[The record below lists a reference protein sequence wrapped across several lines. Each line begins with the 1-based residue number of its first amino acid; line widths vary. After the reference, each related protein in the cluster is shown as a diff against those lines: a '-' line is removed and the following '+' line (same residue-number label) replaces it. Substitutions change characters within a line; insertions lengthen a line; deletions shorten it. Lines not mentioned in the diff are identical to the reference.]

1 MYAIESNIAM
11 PKRTTRGPAAASVYP
26 FAEMQPGD
34 SFFVPCE
41 ETEFKKVRMRLAAAI
56 VRRVKAAA
64 GEKYSTR
71 MINEES
77 VNGIRVWRVK

>member
-11 PKRTTRGPAAASVYP
+11 PKRTTRGPAAASGYP

-41 ETEFKKVRMRLAAAI
+41 KTEFKKVRMRLTAAI
-56 VRRVKAAA
+56 GRRVKAA

-77 VNGIRVWRVK
+77 VNGLRVWRVL

>member
-41 ETEFKKVRMRLAAAI
+41 ETEFKKVRMRLTAAI
-56 VRRVKAAA
+56 GRRVKAA

-77 VNGIRVWRVK
+77 VNGLRVWRVL